1 MAPEDEQFYVRI
13 NGHEEIL
20 QNLESLEEVIQNIN
34 EAAQVL
40 KQVRDVKEQALDTI
54 YSNVQELNEGL
65 ENIEMEMP
73 EVEGNQGGG
82 TPEANLPES
91 ADVDVEVDNSVN
103 EIHDELEN
111 LQRELSQL
119 GNQ

>member
-20 QNLESLEEVIQNIN
+20 QNLDSLEEVIQNIN

-65 ENIEMEMP
+65 DNIEMQMP
-73 EVEGNQGGG
+73 EVEGNQGSSQ
-82 TPEANLPES
+82 PDLPDSAN
-91 ADVDVEVDNSVN
+91 VDVEVDNSVD
-103 EIHDELEN
+103 EIHDELQN
-111 LQRELSQL
+111 LQQELSQL
-119 GNQ
+119 GN

>member
-20 QNLESLEEVIQNIN
+20 QNLESLEEVIQNIS

-65 ENIEMEMP
+65 DNIEMEMP
-73 EVEGNQGGG
+73 EVEGNQG

-91 ADVDVEVDNSVN
+91 ADVDVEVDNSVD

-119 GNQ
+119 GN